1 MQWKNDNELFQ
12 LIDQWLYTPVV
23 GDILDS
29 LEYYHQFLPQAIRPL
44 QENMKVIGRAMP
56 VLTMD
61 VYGNQEEPF
70 GLMTQALDD
79 LQEGEVYISAGAE
92 FRSATWGEIMTATA
106 KMRKARG
113 AVVYGY
119 HRDTPQVL
127 SQHFPVFSLGHYAQ
141 DSGPRMK
148 IAEYRTRIQ
157 VGDVW
162 VKPGDLVFGDID
174 GVLIIPREVEE
185 DVLVKALEKAKAE
198 KVVRKEI
205 ESGRSS
211 TEVFKEYGIF

>member
-1 MQWKNDNELFQ
+1 MQWNNDKELFE
-12 LIDQWLYTPVV
+12 LINTYLYTPVV

-29 LEYYHQFLPQAIRPL
+29 QEYYHQFLPQGMRPIK
-44 QENMKVIGRAMP
+44 EHMKVIGRAMP

-61 VYGNQEEPF
+61 VYGNQEQPF
-70 GLMTQALDD
+70 GLMTQALDN
-79 LQEGEVYISAGAE
+79 LQEDEIYISAGAA

-127 SQHFPVFSLGHYAQ
+127 GQDFPVFSLGHYAQ

-148 IAEYRTRIQ
+148 ISAYRVTIQ

-162 VKPGDLVFGDID
+162 VRPGDLVFGDID
-174 GVLIIPREVEE
+174 GVLIVPKEVEVKVIE
-185 DVLVKALEKAKAE
+185 KALEKAQAE

-211 TEVFKEYGIF
+211 TEVFEKYGIF

>member
-1 MQWKNDNELFQ
+1 MQWKNDSELFQ

-61 VYGNQEEPF
+61 VYGNQKVPF

-127 SQHFPVFSLGHYAQ
+127 SQNFPVFSLGHYAQ

-148 IAEYRTRIQ
+148 IAEYRIRIQ
-157 VGDVW
+157 VGNVW
-162 VKPGDLVFGDID
+162 VSPGDLIFGDID
-174 GVLIIPREVEE
+174 GVLIIPREVEQE
-185 DVLVKALEKAKAE
+185 VLRNSLEKAKAE